1 MTLVVISTVRPGPAG
16 SGVRF
21 KAGDGVGTVTRPGLP
36 VPPGEPAINP
46 VPRELMSAVVGELAT
61 AHGDAGDIE
70 IEISIPGGKALAAK
84 TWNPRLG
91 IEGGIKTFSLEL
103 DDADDLDT
111 DIEYDGT
118 YISVFFRF

>member
-1 MTLVVISTVRPGPAG
+1 MLYLSARFDLPLSGLYLGADISTLSVDDSSA
-16 SGVRF
+16 
-21 KAGDGVGTVTRPGLP
+21 DDVTIKLGYL
-36 VPPGEPAINP
+36 
-46 VPRELMSAVVGELAT
+46 S
-61 AHGDAGDIE
+61 DI
-70 IEISIPGGKALAAK
+70 GF
-84 TWNPRLG
+84 G